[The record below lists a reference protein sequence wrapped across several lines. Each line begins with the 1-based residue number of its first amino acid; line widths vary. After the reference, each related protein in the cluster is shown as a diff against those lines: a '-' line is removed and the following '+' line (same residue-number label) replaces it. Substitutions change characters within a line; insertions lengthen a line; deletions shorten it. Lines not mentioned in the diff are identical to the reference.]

1 MIKPIIKDKETF
13 NEFELKGIEGEP
25 IENKV
30 RRILDENEPLT
41 DGAPI
46 IYTEKKD
53 GVRPEFNIR
62 ADKWQIA
69 FDAMDKVNGYALSD
83 YLKTGENPEPPV
95 KETDQ
100 IKPEEKTK
108 DGEQT
113 A

>member
-1 MIKPIIKDKETF
+1 MIKPIIRDKGTF
-13 NEFELKGIEGEP
+13 NEFELKGQEGEP

-46 IYTEKKD
+46 IYTDKKD
-53 GVRPEFNIR
+53 GVKPEFNIR
-62 ADKWQIA
+62 TDKWQVAI
-69 FDAMDKVNGYALSD
+69 DAMDKVNGYALSD

-95 KETDQ
+95 KEAD
-100 IKPEEKTK
+100 KTK
-108 DGEQT
+108 TEPTGNTEET